1 MKGAKTM
8 EGKFYTKLWFI
19 MCMSILM
26 PPFGLAL
33 CLGFKNP
40 RNIKF
45 RIFWIVIT
53 LANWGAWLY
62 AANVLKIM

>member
-1 MKGAKTM
+1 M
-8 EGKFYTKLWFI
+8 EDKFYTKLWFI

-33 CLGFKNP
+33 TIGFKNP

-45 RIFWIVIT
+45 RIFWIAMT
-53 LANWGAWLY
+53 LVNWGAWLY
-62 AANVLKIM
+62 ASNVLKIM

>member
-1 MKGAKTM
+1 MM

-33 CLGFKNP
+33 TIGFKNP
-40 RNIKF
+40 RNIKL
-45 RIFWIVIT
+45 RIFWIIMT
-53 LANWGAWLY
+53 LINWGAWLY
-62 AANVLKIM
+62 AANILKLV

>member
-1 MKGAKTM
+1 M

-26 PPFGLAL
+26 PPFGLVL
-33 CLGFKNP
+33 CIGFKNP

-45 RIFWIVIT
+45 RIFWIIIT
-53 LANWGAWLY
+53 LVNWGAWLY

>member
-33 CLGFKNP
+33 CIGFKNP

>member
-1 MKGAKTM
+1 M

-33 CLGFKNP
+33 CIGFKNP

-45 RIFWIVIT
+45 RIFWIIIT

>member
-1 MKGAKTM
+1 M

-53 LANWGAWLY
+53 LANWGVWLY